1 MVKYRDTGNNR
12 TAQTSWLAFA
22 NFISLISALIISAV
36 LSRFMTPA
44 EYGTYCQ
51 VNYVYSTLLVLFSF
65 GLPGAYS
72 YFLARVPVEE
82 GRDVVR
88 KLNLLF
94 FRSFVF
100 FFNRVVFR
108 FRYDSGIAWQCPS
121 CRQFEIFRR
130 NPHVAYACYR
140 CG

>member
-94 FRSFVF
+94 S
-100 FFNRVVFR
+100 VFR
-108 FRYDSGIAWQCPS
+108 LFFQS
-121 CRQFEIFRR
+121 CCFSVPVR
-130 NPHVAYACYR
+130 
-140 CG
+140 

>member
-94 FRSFVF
+94 FGLSSFFSIVLF
-100 FFNRVVFR
+100 FG
-108 FRYDSGIAWQCPS
+108 SGT
-121 CRQFEIFRR
+121 IFRH